1 MKKLIFKIASW
12 FGFIKSIN
20 VETIKKQNVAQEV
33 KTKKSISRTPEI
45 VLKNHNNKQNL
56 SSKYN
61 SGEGVYRD
69 VKGRFTSLNCII
81 K

>member
-20 VETIKKQNVAQEV
+20 VETIKKQNVAQKV
-33 KTKKSISRTPEI
+33 KTKKSISHTPEI

>member
-45 VLKNHNNKQNL
+45 VLKNHKINF
-56 SSKYN
+56 SSN
-61 SGEGVYRD
+61 TTVYQS
-69 VKGRFTSLNCII
+69 V
-81 K
+81 

>member
-33 KTKKSISRTPEI
+33 KTKKSIYSISPI
-45 VLKNHNNKQNL
+45 LFFK
-56 SSKYN
+56 KY
-61 SGEGVYRD
+61 
-69 VKGRFTSLNCII
+69 LNYHRHHLDHIN
-81 K
+81 